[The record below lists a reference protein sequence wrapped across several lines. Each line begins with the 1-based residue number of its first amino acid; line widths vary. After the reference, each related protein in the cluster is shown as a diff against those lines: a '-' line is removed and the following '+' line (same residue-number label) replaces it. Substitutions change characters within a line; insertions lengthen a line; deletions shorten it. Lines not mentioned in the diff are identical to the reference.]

1 MKVILK
7 EDVRKLGKKGT
18 VVEVSDGYA
27 RNYLFARQLA
37 IEATGQNVKELS
49 DKNAAAQRRDEKM
62 TAAALE
68 QKAKISGKVVKM
80 SISAGEGG
88 RLFGSITAAQ
98 VCEALEKQYG
108 VSVDKKN
115 LKIDGVVKSLGA
127 YPLSVKLYTGVECSM
142 TLSVE
147 GQ

>member
-127 YPLSVKLYTGVECSM
+127 YPLSLKLYTGVECSM

>member
-62 TAAALE
+62 TVAAFE

-98 VCEALEKQYG
+98 VCEALEKQSG

-115 LKIDGVVKSLGA
+115 MKIDGAVKSLGA
-127 YPLSVKLYTGVECSM
+127 DPLSVKLYTGVECSM

>member
-7 EDVRKLGKKGT
+7 EDVRKVGKKGA

-27 RNYLFARQLA
+27 RNYMFPRNLA
-37 IEATGQNVKELS
+37 VEATSQNVKELS
-49 DKNAAAQRRDEKM
+49 DKNAADQRRDAKL
-62 TAAALE
+62 TAAAQEL
-68 QKAKISGKVVKM
+68 KAKISGKVVKM

-88 RLFGSITAAQ
+88 RLFGSVTVAQ
-98 VCEALEKQYG
+98 VAEALEKQYG
-108 VSVDKKN
+108 AHVDKKN
-115 LKIDGVVKSLGA
+115 IKIDGAVKSLGA
-127 YPLSVKLYTGVECSM
+127 YTLTLKLYTGVDCSM

>member
-62 TAAALE
+62 TVAAFE

-115 LKIDGVVKSLGA
+115 LKIDGAVKSLGA

>member
-62 TAAALE
+62 TVAALE

-115 LKIDGVVKSLGA
+115 LKIDGAVKSLGA